1 MSTQIYWFR
10 NDLRLIDSPAL
21 IRACQAADH
30 LVPVFVL
37 PPTDVI
43 TQWGFARSSALRQR
57 YLRDTLTALDQ
68 ALRKQGST
76 LIILRG
82 DAVQELNK
90 LASSVQAD
98 SIFCEQIAAPEEQTE
113 VDELRNRGINVQ
125 EHWQSTMLD
134 LATLPVEVQAMPDM
148 FTAFRQKIEK
158 HQLRA
163 RPALAAPEIIPPL
176 PAGLEHTI
184 IQQKDLVQEATQT
197 NATSESNGASSTAGT
212 IQGLRH
218 LDHYFSGEAPYTYK
232 QTRNQLSGTDF
243 STNFSPWLASGALS
257 APMIV
262 ERLSQ
267 YESVRGANDSTYWIW
282 FELLWRDYFRFI
294 HLKYGRS
301 LYRRSGLKHAQS
313 NGAVPSLA
321 TPTQGGARKVFE
333 QWMLGQTP
341 NALVNAGMNELR
353 TTGKLSNRMRQIVAS
368 YLIYDLKID
377 WRAGAAWF
385 ESQLL
390 DFDIY
395 SNQGNWLYIAGLG
408 TDPRG
413 GRRMNMDK
421 QAQEHDPQGRYRAQ
435 WS

>member
-1 MSTQIYWFR
+1 MSTKIYWFR
-10 NDLRLIDSPAL
+10 NDLRLLDSPAL
-21 IRACQAADH
+21 IQACRAADH

-37 PPTDVI
+37 PPTDVT
-43 TQWGFARSSALRQR
+43 TQWGFARASALRQG
-57 YLRDTLTALDQ
+57 YLRDTLSALDQ
-68 ALRKQGST
+68 ALRNQGSA

-82 DAVQELNK
+82 DAVQALNK
-90 LASSVQAD
+90 LASTIQAD

-113 VDELRNRGINVQ
+113 VDQLRQLGLNVQ

-134 LATLPVEVQAMPDM
+134 LDTLPVEVKAMPDM

-158 HQLRA
+158 HPLRA
-163 RPALAAPEIIPPL
+163 RPPFAAPEFIPPL

-184 IQQKDLVQEATQT
+184 RQQQGLVQET
-197 NATSESNGASSTAGT
+197 NQLDATSESNNASTAAGT
-212 IQGLRH
+212 VKGLKH
-218 LDHYFSGEAPYTYK
+218 LDHYFSGEAPHTYK

-262 ERLSQ
+262 ERLTQ

-294 HLKYGRS
+294 HLKYGRL
-301 LYRRSGLKHAQS
+301 LYRRSGLKDAQS
-313 NGAVPSLA
+313 NCAVPFLA
-321 TPTQGGARKVFE
+321 TPMQGGARKVFE

-341 NALVNAGMNELR
+341 NALVNSGMNELR
-353 TTGKLSNRMRQIVAS
+353 TTGRLSNRMRQIVAS

-421 QAQEHDPQGRYRAQ
+421 QAQDHDPQGRYRAQ

>member
-98 SIFCEQIAAPEEQTE
+98 SIFCEEIAAPEEQTE

-163 RPALAAPEIIPPL
+163 RPALAAPAFIPPL
-176 PAGLEHTI
+176 PAGLE
-184 IQQKDLVQEATQT
+184 
-197 NATSESNGASSTAGT
+197 ESNSVSSAAGT

-218 LDHYFSGEAPYTYK
+218 LDHYFSGEAPHTYK

-262 ERLSQ
+262 ERLTQ

-294 HLKYGRS
+294 HLKYGRL
-301 LYRRSGLKHAQS
+301 LYRRSGLKDAQS
-313 NGAVPSLA
+313 NCAVPFLA
-321 TPTQGGARKVFE
+321 TPMQGGARKVFE

-353 TTGKLSNRMRQIVAS
+353 TTGRLSNRMRQIVAS

-421 QAQEHDPQGRYRAQ
+421 QAQDHDPQGRYRAQ